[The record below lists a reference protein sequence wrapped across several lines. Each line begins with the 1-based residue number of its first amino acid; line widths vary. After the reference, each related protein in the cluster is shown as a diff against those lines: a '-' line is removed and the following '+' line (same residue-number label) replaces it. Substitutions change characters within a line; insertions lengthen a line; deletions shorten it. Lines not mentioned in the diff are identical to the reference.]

1 MADIVK
7 ARNAGNNSG
16 PVLAPLYDAPID
28 CQWDSITTFPV
39 LNQARR
45 ENVADCKSILSKLD
59 MGTTLASIDGMT
71 VTMVSKI
78 GNDVCKDTV
87 KDTVKVIGATNM
99 AFVVEIAGTEY
110 SVKKSIVRFI
120 KAVA

>member
-28 CQWDSITTFPV
+28 AQWDSIPTFPV
-39 LNQARR
+39 VNETKRA
-45 ENVADCKSILSKLD
+45 NVADCKSILSKLD

-78 GNDVCKDTV
+78 GNDIC
-87 KDTVKVIGATNM
+87 KDTVKVIGSTNM
-99 AFVVEIAGTEY
+99 AYVIEIAGTEY